1 MIVAVSSHPAQYRAP
16 MYRYLSQQPDTA
28 VYAVYLRDTHVGE
41 NYDPDFAAAFRWAT
55 DLLSGYEYQFLQES
69 GKRQRFTFWRSVAA
83 SFAAV
88 RKAVRTA
95 SSPGGVLL
103 HSYVTPEGLGGLL
116 AAKTSGVPAI
126 LMSESELLRPRS
138 LAKRTMRGL
147 VLPPVLQLYDALFYI
162 GTHNRSF
169 YQHYGVREQRL
180 FFTPYCVDNAGFLA
194 GLDRHLAA
202 RLTTRSELGV
212 GSTDRVLLFAGKLIE
227 RKRPLDIIRAVATL
241 EPARRPFIVFVG
253 SGPLASDVRRIAT
266 TLGVNKY
273 AITGFKN
280 ADEIG
285 RYYAAADAFVLPS
298 EFETWGLVVN
308 EAMVHAL
315 PTIVSDRCGC
325 AIDLVEDGTTGY
337 RFPAGDSA
345 ALADRMARVFQDEG
359 KRRAMGER
367 ARALIDRWSFAEVE
381 SGLRK
386 GLAFLA
392 TSAPVLVG
400 LILRG

>member
-1 MIVAVSSHPAQYRAP
+1 
-16 MYRYLSQQPDTA
+16 
-28 VYAVYLRDTHVGE
+28 
-41 NYDPDFAAAFRWAT
+41 
-55 DLLSGYEYQFLQES
+55 
-69 GKRQRFTFWRSVAA
+69 
-83 SFAAV
+83 
-88 RKAVRTA
+88 
-95 SSPGGVLL
+95 
-103 HSYVTPEGLGGLL
+103 
-116 AAKTSGVPAI
+116 
-126 LMSESELLRPRS
+126 
-138 LAKRTMRGL
+138 MRGL